1 MVRAMAEQMTRTITQ
16 VLLEQHELIRDLFD
30 QVGMSSGEQRA
41 EVFDCLRATLAVH
54 ETAEEELVH
63 PAVRRMGAD
72 AAAAVQVRLDEEGA
86 AKRMLSTLERMGVD
100 GDGFDDLFADFQASV
115 LEHAEAE
122 EDEVF
127 PFLDQGLD
135 DDEQRRMADTFEVLE
150 QMAPSHPHPH
160 GPESALGNLVVGPFV
175 AMVDKVRDAIKR

>member
-1 MVRAMAEQMTRTITQ
+1 MAEQMTRTITQ
-16 VLLEQHELIRDLFD
+16 VLLEQHELVKDLFD
-30 QVGMSSGEQRA
+30 QVGMATPEQRA

-63 PAVRRMGAD
+63 PTVKRMGAD
-72 AAAAVQVRLDEEGA
+72 AAAAVQARLAEESA
-86 AKRMLSTLERMGVD
+86 AKKMLSTLERMGVD

-122 EDEVF
+122 EAEVF

-135 DDEQRRMADTFEVLE
+135 VEEQRKMAETFEVLE
-150 QMAPSHPHPH
+150 RMAPTHHHPH
-160 GPESALGNLVVGPFV
+160 GPESALGNLVIGPFV
-175 AMVDKVRDAIKR
+175 AMVDKVRDAIKS